1 MLSHRRLVLRGF
13 ALVVAGLGAV
23 MVQSPQ
29 AEAGGFFRRM
39 FGNNNCQNCYQQVPV
54 QQAPATTTAPAP
66 AGSYQSNSFEPNASA
81 PVVVA
86 PAAPRYNAPM
96 SNRPSSEQFRGDRKA
111 LGKF

>member
-1 MLSHRRLVLRGF
+1 MLSHRRLALRGF

-23 MVQSPQ
+23 LVQSPQ

-39 FGNNNCQNCYQQVPV
+39 FGYNHCQNCYQQVPV
-54 QQAPATTTAPAP
+54 QQAPATATAP

-81 PVVVA
+81 PAAVVPVA
-86 PAAPRYNAPM
+86 PTYNVPM
-96 SNRPSSEQFRGDRKA
+96 SNRPSHEQFRGDRKA